1 MGDNVTDRELLNLSS
16 EEKVLI
22 IRKLQSELKKAQVT
36 HIDMTM
42 LLSFES
48 GWKEAIREAAEVAES
63 MHDEYNRDD
72 PYCQG
77 ICDAAIGIAHRI
89 RELKK

>member
-1 MGDNVTDRELLNLSS
+1 MNWHLAPNKIGFGFP
-16 EEKVLI
+16 KC
-22 IRKLQSELKKAQVT
+22 
-36 HIDMTM
+36 
-42 LLSFES
+42 SFSWES
-48 GWKEAIREAAEVAES
+48 GREEALSEAAEIAQS

-77 ICDAAIGIAHRI
+77 ICDAASGIAWRI

>member
-1 MGDNVTDRELLNLSS
+1 MEQDWHDRRLSELSS
-16 EEKVLI
+16 EEKILI
-22 IRKLQSELKKAQVT
+22 IRRLQQELRRLRET
-36 HIDMTM
+36 DMTM
-42 LLSFES
+42 LLAWES
-48 GWKEAIREAAEVAES
+48 GREEALSEAAEIAQS

-77 ICDAAIGIAHRI
+77 ICDAASGIAWRI